1 LNYERINRRKIEVK
15 TGTEGLGKKI
25 KSVAQTKGGRTYLE
39 GAKYYAAGFFRSPY
53 SNGNLIR
60 T

>member
-1 LNYERINRRKIEVK
+1 MNESTAEKIEVK
-15 TGTEGLGKKI
+15 TGIEGLEKKI
-25 KSVAQTKGGRTYLE
+25 KSLAQTKNGRTYLE

-53 SNGNLIR
+53 SNG